1 MRSGWLGAGAVAAL
15 ALGGYFFSH
24 RHPLTEPARK
34 GAHAAAVPVVVG
46 QSTTRDM
53 PVAFSGIGTVQP
65 LSVVDVKTRVDGQL
79 DRVAFTE
86 GQEVHAGDL
95 LAQIDPR
102 PFEIQQAQADA
113 TRAKDEAQLRNV
125 RADVQRYATLID
137 MGGVAVQTL
146 EATKA
151 RVQSLEA
158 TIRAD
163 QAAIDTAKL
172 QLGFT
177 RLVAPMDGRV
187 GLRLVNPGS
196 IVHIT
201 DTTGVVTVT
210 QMQPISVIFSLPQDE
225 LTDILAGASH
235 GKLPVVAFT
244 RDGSRSLA
252 EGVLSVV
259 DSQVD
264 STTGQIR
271 LRAVFPNTDRALWPG
286 SLVSARILVR
296 TDPAVTVV
304 PSRAIMRG
312 QEGEY
317 AYIVNAEKTV
327 DMRPVVTGPS
337 SDGFTSVVSG
347 IAPNETVVLDGQSRI
362 APGVHVKARMRDP
375 GS

>member
-1 MRSGWLGAGAVAAL
+1 MRPRWLGAGAVAVL

-24 RHPLTEPARK
+24 RHAQGEPAKK
-34 GAHAAAVPVVVG
+34 GAHASAVPVV
-46 QSTTRDM
+46 TERATIRDM
-53 PVAFSGIGTVQP
+53 PVAFSGIGTVTP

-79 DRVAFTE
+79 DKVAFDE

-102 PFEIQQAQADA
+102 PFEADLARAEA

-125 RADVQRYATLID
+125 RVDVARYATLID
-137 MGGVAVQTL
+137 MGGVAAQTL

-151 RVQSLEA
+151 QVQALEA
-158 TIRAD
+158 TVRAD
-163 QAAIDTAKL
+163 QAAVDTAKL

-177 RLVAPMDGRV
+177 RLAAPTDGRV
-187 GLRLVNPGS
+187 GLRLVHPGS

-210 QMQPISVIFSLPQDE
+210 QMQPISVIFSLPQDQ
-225 LTDILAGASH
+225 LPDILAGAAH
-235 GKLPVVAFT
+235 GKLPVVAYT
-244 RDGSRSLA
+244 RDGSKSLA

-264 STTGQIR
+264 SATGQIR
-271 LRAVFPNTDRALWPG
+271 LRAVFSNTDRTLWPG

-296 TDPAVTVV
+296 TDRGATVV
-304 PSRAIMRG
+304 PSRAILRG

-317 AYIVNAEKTV
+317 AYLVEDAETV
-327 DMRPVVTGPS
+327 GIRPVVTGQS
-337 SDGFTSVVSG
+337 ADGFTVVVSG
-347 IAPNETVVLDGQSRI
+347 IRAGETVVLDGQSRI
-362 APGVHVKARMRDP
+362 APGVHVKP
-375 GS
+375 QSP